1 MTLSTAQQDWSDV
14 HIPEV
19 IRDVFQTSQIPLTL
33 ASCRLDDLP
42 LVLANEPFEEL
53 TGYSQAELLGRNC
66 RFLQGSN
73 ESNKPRSEI
82 RTAIASKRDAC
93 ISLVNERKDGSLFL
107 NKLFL
112 FPIFALEG
120 SLEFYLGT
128 QFEEQQTD
136 PSKTVGR
143 HMATLGQ
150 LFRSVDDTL
159 SADQARFG
167 IDQDSRDQMISASG
181 EAVDQ
186 ARRHVSIS
194 VQSIIQSK
202 LLVAD

>member
-1 MTLSTAQQDWSDV
+1 MTITTTQQDLSGV
-14 HIPEV
+14 HIPQV
-19 IRDVFQTSQIPLTL
+19 IRDVFATSQIPLTL
-33 ASCRLDDLP
+33 ASCRYADLP

-53 TGYSQAELLGRNC
+53 TGYSQAELLGQNC

-73 ESNKPRSEI
+73 DVMDARMEI
-82 RTAIASKRDAC
+82 RAAIESRRDAC
-93 ISLVNERKDGSLFL
+93 VSLVNARKDGSPFM

-128 QFEEQQTD
+128 QFEEQQND

-150 LFRSVDDTL
+150 LFRNVDDTL
-159 SADQARFG
+159 SADSARFG
-167 IDQDSRDQMISASG
+167 VGHDSRDHMISASG

>member
-1 MTLSTAQQDWSDV
+1 MTLSTTQQDWPDA

-33 ASCRLDDLP
+33 ASCRHDDLP
-42 LVLANEPFEEL
+42 LVLVNEPFEEL
-53 TGYSQAELLGRNC
+53 TGYSQAEMLGHNC

-73 ESNKPRSEI
+73 DSTDARTEI
-82 RTAIASKRDAC
+82 RVAIDSKRDAC
-93 ISLVNERKDGSLFL
+93 VSLVNARKDGSLFL

-128 QFEEQQTD
+128 QFEEQQND
-136 PSKTVGR
+136 PSKTAGR

-167 IDQDSRDQMISASG
+167 ETHGSRDHMISASG